1 MVDSRD
7 HDLHYFYQ
15 QVIADGTSEA
25 YEALAKELEHRQFV
39 DKLFSANFDEVV
51 NAPEVPQDFD
61 CLRVMVEGVE
71 DLCGPFSAYSLK
83 YVSKLANMCDTQ
95 SQDVTETLV
104 RVGEYCHAF

>member
-1 MVDSRD
+1 
-7 HDLHYFYQ
+7 
-15 QVIADGTSEA
+15 
-25 YEALAKELEHRQFV
+25 
-39 DKLFSANFDEVV
+39 
-51 NAPEVPQDFD
+51 
-61 CLRVMVEGVE
+61 MVEGVE